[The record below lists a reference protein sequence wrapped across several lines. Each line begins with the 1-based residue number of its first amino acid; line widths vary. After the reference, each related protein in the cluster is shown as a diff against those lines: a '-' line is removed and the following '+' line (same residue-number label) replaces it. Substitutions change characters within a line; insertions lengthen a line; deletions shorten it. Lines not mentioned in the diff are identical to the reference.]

1 MTKFKIKKFI
11 VFIYLLFTFEIV
23 NAEIYDEI
31 RVEGNERL
39 SVETIIMFSG
49 LTIGQNITNKE
60 LNTSIKNL
68 YKTNYFKD
76 IKIKANNKTLEISVI
91 ENPIIQSIKI
101 NGIKNKS
108 ILKEILEV
116 TKKNEKYPFLKNKI
130 LEQNNLLLNIV
141 RASGFYFA
149 NVDTKILDNKD
160 NSVDIIHNFQLG
172 NRAIIKKINFQGDK
186 KFKDSKLRNII
197 KSEEGRFWKFITS
210 DKYLDERKIKNDEFL
225 LKRFYQRK
233 GYYNVD
239 VKSSYA
245 KNINNQYFEL
255 VFNIDSGD
263 KYFFN
268 ELSIQISDNFN
279 KENFININNKNKKLK
294 GKKYSPKEIDN
305 ILEEIDKIIL
315 QKEFL
320 FLNTNYNL
328 ILTEN
333 NKINVEFKFKDLE
346 QFYVEQINIYGNFIT
361 EEKVIRNSLIID
373 EGDAYN
379 KVLVDKSIN
388 SIKSR
393 GLFKTVDYFIKT
405 STLDNQKKIIDITV
419 EESPTGEIFAGAGTG
434 TSGATVT
441 AGIQEKNYLGKGI
454 KLGANLTVAEDQIKG
469 KFSVVNPNFKNTD
482 RSFNSTLESTSSDFL
497 STGGF
502 KTSRTGFGIGTGFEQ
517 YSDFF
522 VNLDISAYYEKLET
536 SSSASAHKKKQEGD
550 YLENL
555 LTYNLI
561 LNKLDQNFQPT
572 DGHKIS
578 FQQVLPI
585 YSDDLSI
592 DNTLNL
598 SKYHSISDN
607 LILSGKFFFKAVNS
621 IDDDVRVSRR
631 VYIPSSKLRGF
642 ESGKFGPKDG
652 NEYVGG
658 NFGSAIN
665 FNSTLP
671 NIFSGYENIDLS
683 LFFDAATLREVD
695 YDSSLESSKIRSSTG
710 LSVNWFTI
718 IGPLNFSYAIPISK
732 EDTDKTE
739 SFRFRIGTSF

>member
-1 MTKFKIKKFI
+1 MTKFKIKRFI
-11 VFIYLLFTFEIV
+11 VFIYLLFAFEIV

-31 RVEGNERL
+31 RVNGNERL

-49 LTIGQNITNKE
+49 LTIGQDITNKE
-60 LNTSIKNL
+60 LNISIKNL
-68 YKTNYFKD
+68 FKTNYFKD
-76 IKIKANNKTLEISVI
+76 IKIKANNKTLEISII

-108 ILKEILEV
+108 ILNEILEV

-160 NSVDIIHNFQLG
+160 NSVDIIHNFKLG

-233 GYYNVD
+233 GYYNVN

-255 VFNIDSGD
+255 IFNIDSGD

-279 KENFININNKNKKLK
+279 KENFTNINKKIKKLK

-393 GLFKTVDYFIKT
+393 GLFKTVDYVTKT
-405 STLDNQKKIIDITV
+405 STLDNQKKIIDICWCWNRNFR
-419 EESPTGEIFAGAGTG
+419 SNSYGWY
-434 TSGATVT
+434 SR
-441 AGIQEKNYLGKGI
+441 K
-454 KLGANLTVAEDQIKG
+454 KL
-469 KFSVVNPNFKNTD
+469 S
-482 RSFNSTLESTSSDFL
+482 
-497 STGGF
+497 
-502 KTSRTGFGIGTGFEQ
+502 
-517 YSDFF
+517 
-522 VNLDISAYYEKLET
+522 
-536 SSSASAHKKKQEGD
+536 
-550 YLENL
+550 
-555 LTYNLI
+555 
-561 LNKLDQNFQPT
+561 
-572 DGHKIS
+572 
-578 FQQVLPI
+578 
-585 YSDDLSI
+585 
-592 DNTLNL
+592 
-598 SKYHSISDN
+598 
-607 LILSGKFFFKAVNS
+607 
-621 IDDDVRVSRR
+621 
-631 VYIPSSKLRGF
+631 
-642 ESGKFGPKDG
+642 
-652 NEYVGG
+652 
-658 NFGSAIN
+658 
-665 FNSTLP
+665 
-671 NIFSGYENIDLS
+671 
-683 LFFDAATLREVD
+683 
-695 YDSSLESSKIRSSTG
+695 
-710 LSVNWFTI
+710 W
-718 IGPLNFSYAIPISK
+718 
-732 EDTDKTE
+732 
-739 SFRFRIGTSF
+739 